1 MTPTEQDNEL
11 REQVAIALRTGYH
24 GIAETKVINRV
35 MKLINSEVAKALERL
50 EQFIEAESGKSGRK
64 EIIAAIQDLKEEYK
78 PMTNYNKGVCADCG
92 EHCEME
98 EW

>member
-1 MTPTEQDNEL
+1 
-11 REQVAIALRTGYH
+11 
-24 GIAETKVINRV
+24 

-98 EW
+98 AN